1 MTPLANAAQWTIR
14 IAGVLLL
21 VLGIVI
27 WTGNFDAL
35 IPIHML
41 IGVVLVVALWTL
53 AYLANRAGV
62 SKALVVIAI
71 AWGVLLPIVG
81 VTQQQVLTGNAHWVV
96 QVAHLVLGVVAIGLG
111 EMLGAA
117 LLKLGRVAGA

>member
-27 WTGNFDAL
+27 WTGHFDAL
-35 IPIHML
+35 IPIHL
-41 IGVVLVVALWTL
+41 LLGVILVVALWTL

-62 SKALVVIAI
+62 SQALVMIAF
-71 AWGVLLPIVG
+71 AWGLLLPIVG
-81 VTQQQVLTGNAHWVV
+81 VTQQQLLTGNAHWVV

-117 LLKLGRVAGA
+117 MLKLGKVAGT